1 MKIKNVLIFP
11 AGTEIGLEI
20 YQALK
25 NCKEVK
31 LFGAGQD
38 VSNHAKFLYTPYY
51 YISSIH
57 NEGWLDE
64 LISLCYELQ
73 IDYIFPGYDDVIVK
87 LRRYSDKI
95 PAKIIAPTIETCEIT
110 RSKLQTY
117 DILKNVVRTPK
128 IFETPDAVSN
138 FPVLIKPDK
147 GQGSFGVKKINSL
160 QELLLNLE
168 ETPDRIIS
176 EYLPGKEYTVDC
188 FSDREQGLLF
198 AGARERIRTRNGIS
212 VHSRTVDIP
221 NISEWGERIS
231 RALKMRGAWFFQV
244 KESIDGE
251 LVLLEVAPRI
261 AGSMATHRVK
271 GINFPLL
278 SIFEEGRYSL
288 NVQANNYH
296 VELDRALRN
305 RYKHNIKFSQL
316 YIDYD
321 DTIIVNGKINQEAIQ
336 LIYQCINDKKKISLI
351 TRHQGNLEDN
361 LKRFKLHHL
370 FDEIIHI
377 QDKSKKSLHIKNTTG
392 AIFIDD
398 SFSERVDVANKLD
411 ILTFDCSMIE
421 ILLSDI

>member
-1 MKIKNVLIFP
+1 MTTKNVLIFP

-20 YQALK
+20 FQALK

-38 VSNHAKFLYTPYY
+38 VSNHAVFLYKPYY
-51 YISSIH
+51 HISNIH

-64 LISLCYELQ
+64 LISLCCELK
-73 IDYIFPGYDDVIVK
+73 IDYIFPGYDDVIVE
-87 LRRYSDKI
+87 LSRHRNKI
-95 PAKIIAPTIETCEIT
+95 PAKIIAPTIEVCEIT

-117 DILKNVVRTPK
+117 NILKNVVKTPK
-128 IFETPDAVSN
+128 IFEAPDDISK

-147 GQGSFGVKKINSL
+147 GQGSFGVKKIDSL

-212 VHSRTVDIP
+212 VHSRTIDIP
-221 NISEWGERIS
+221 GIAEWAKKISKV
-231 RALKMRGAWFFQV
+231 LKMNGAWFFQV
-244 KESIDGE
+244 KESQDGE

-278 SIFEEGRYSL
+278 SIFEEERLPL
-288 NVQANNYH
+288 NIQANNYL
-296 VELDRALRN
+296 VEIDRALRN
-305 RYKHNIKFSQL
+305 RYKHNIEFSQL

-336 LIYQCINDKKKISLI
+336 LIYQCINDKKRISLI
-351 TRHQGNLEDN
+351 TRHQGNLEDS
-361 LKRFKLHHL
+361 LKSFKLHHI

-377 QDKSKKSLHIKNTTG
+377 QNKSKKSLHIKNANG

-398 SFSERVDVANKLD
+398 SFSERQDVANRLG

-421 ILLSDI
+421 LLLKE

>member
-1 MKIKNVLIFP
+1 MKTKNVLIFP

-38 VSNHAKFLYTPYY
+38 VSNHAKFIYSTYHH
-51 YISSIH
+51 ISSIH
-57 NEGWLDE
+57 NEVWLDE
-64 LISLCYELQ
+64 LISLCNVLE
-73 IDYIFPGYDDVIVK
+73 IDYIFPAYDDVIVE
-87 LRRYSDKI
+87 LSRHRNKI
-95 PAKIIAPTIETCEIT
+95 PAKIIAPTIEVCEIT

-117 DILKNVVRTPK
+117 NILKNIIRTPK
-128 IFETPDAVSN
+128 IFESPDAVST

-147 GQGSFGVKKINSL
+147 GQGSFGVKKIDSL

-188 FSDREQGLLF
+188 FSDREKGLLF
-198 AGARERIRTRNGIS
+198 AAARERIRTRNGIS
-212 VHSRTVDIP
+212 VHSRTIDIP
-221 NISEWGERIS
+221 NIAEWGKKIS
-231 RALKMRGAWFFQV
+231 QVLKMRGAWFFQI
-244 KESIDGE
+244 KESKDGE

-278 SIFEEGRYSL
+278 SIFEEERFSL
-288 NVQANNYH
+288 NVQANNYP
-296 VELDRALRN
+296 VEIDRALRN
-305 RYKHNIKFSQL
+305 RYKHNIQFSQL

-351 TRHQGNLEDN
+351 TRHQGNIEDS
-361 LKRFKLHHL
+361 LKSFKLHQL

-377 QDKSKKSLHIKNTTG
+377 QDKSKKSLHIKDVNG
-392 AIFIDD
+392 AIFVDD
-398 SFSERVDVANKLD
+398 SFSERQDVANKLG

-421 ILLSDI
+421 VLLIE